1 MSTDVQKGWILWHKE
16 MVEDAW
22 VARMPPGR
30 VETVYAPSVDIR
42 WLTRPDNLVRRRT
55 VPNAAHP

>member
-1 MSTDVQKGWILWHKE
+1 MSTDVQKGRILWHKE